1 MSAARRALLGLPLL
15 LGACSV
21 LPERPYV
28 ETRRHPLAPA
38 RIGAP
43 APAGSGR
50 VLLLR
55 TLRAAPGLEARGLRR
70 VRPDGTLDLAF
81 YEEWL
86 APPAELAE
94 QALREWLIASGLFA
108 AVAAPGTRLATPLIL
123 EAELTALDYRLA
135 EGQARAGLAVLLLR
149 EGAGAAEARVIAQR
163 LVTGTA
169 RGGEGGDPGLVQAAA
184 MAEALRAAFLALESW
199 LASLLPELR
208 RA

>member
-1 MSAARRALLGLPLL
+1 MNALRRALVAVPLL
-15 LGACSV
+15 AGACSV
-21 LPERPYV
+21 LPERPFV
-28 ETRRHPLAPA
+28 EARRHPLAPA
-38 RIGAP
+38 RSGAP
-43 APAGSGR
+43 VAAGSGR

-55 TLRAAPGLEARGLRR
+55 TLRAAPGLEARGLHR
-70 VRPDGTLDLAF
+70 VRPDGTRDLAH

-108 AVAAPGTRLATPLIL
+108 AVAAPGTRLATPLIM

-135 EGQARAGLAVLLLR
+135 EREARAGLAVLLLR
-149 EGAGAAEARVIAQR
+149 ESGGAAEARVIAQR
-163 LVTGTA
+163 LVSGTA
-169 RGGEGGDPGLVQAAA
+169 RGAAEGDPGLVQAAA
-184 MAEALRAAFLALESW
+184 MAEALRAAFLALEAW